1 MTLHVAHN
9 ALNNFVVLGLA
20 GLRECRMTWE
30 IVLQNH
36 LQQTDK
42 RSASCLHE
50 DRDGVKTMKD

>member
-1 MTLHVAHN
+1 
-9 ALNNFVVLGLA
+9 
-20 GLRECRMTWE
+20 LRECRMTWE

-50 DRDGVKTMKD
+50 DRYGVKTMKD